1 MPFILKILFFCL
13 PFLLV
18 IAYFIYQE
26 LINLSKRN
34 AFQFDFISKKLDKLL
49 TWHTTCYRLVE
60 KNTQLDQ
67 HLSDNCLSTL
77 KSIQLRL
84 KNTINN
90 NHRYINPIQ
99 KKYLNKITQVNDRL
113 VCSFEMVFQQEKQKL
128 QNRLDVLTQIESDF
142 DYLQGLIGDYQ
153 ALKHSKLIS
162 SIHYS
167 FQPSL
172 IDKQI
177 AQPIEFQQNR
187 RNADK
192 IN

>member
-1 MPFILKILFFCL
+1 
-13 PFLLV
+13 V
-18 IAYFIYQE
+18 IAYFVYQE
-26 LINLSKRN
+26 LLNRSKRN
-34 AFQFDFISKKLDKLL
+34 AFQFDFISKKLDKIL
-49 TWHTTCYRLVE
+49 TWHTTCRRLVE

-67 HLSDNCLSTL
+67 YLSDNCLSTL
-77 KSIQLRL
+77 KSIQLGL

-90 NHRYINPIQ
+90 HHRYINPIQ

-113 VCSFEMVFQQEKQKL
+113 VCLFATVFQQEKQKL
-128 QNRLDVLTQIESDF
+128 EIRLDQLAQIKSDL

-162 SIHYS
+162 SILYS

-187 RNADK
+187 RNIDK